1 MTCSAMVRLED
12 RARHADFATVYSAGE
27 ATLDSR
33 LLNTHTETAA
43 RLADLMKTSA
53 NAFDLDEFLIK

>member
-1 MTCSAMVRLED
+1 MVHLED
-12 RARHADFATVYSAGE
+12 RARRHADFATVYSAGE